1 MAILDR
7 LIAIAIH
14 LSVVWVVYAVLIY
27 SVSGVNYIKRFSEH
41 SENLHSVQN
50 AIELHPKSSEYH
62 YQTQS
67 ARLDPNKISDSD
79 RGCALAC

>member
-1 MAILDR
+1 M
-7 LIAIAIH
+7 
-14 LSVVWVVYAVLIY
+14 YVLYIC

-50 AIELHPKSSEYH
+50 AIELHHKSSEYH

-67 ARLDPNKISDSD
+67 AWLDPNKISDSD

>member
-14 LSVVWVVYAVLIY
+14 LSVVLVAYVLCTC
-27 SVSGVNYIKRFSEH
+27 SVSGVNYIKRFTVH

-50 AIELHPKSSEYH
+50 AIELHHKSSEYH